1 MELGYACINSTLQN
15 TRGITTNRGMRQKTF
30 NEKGLDYVSE
40 LALQNVKDL
49 VTIIKWNE
57 EKDIKLFRMSSDLFP
72 WMTFYDFTDLPDY
85 TKIINLLKGAGVLAE
100 KYGQRL
106 TFHPSHFNALGSPN
120 PIVVEKAIKEL
131 NKHGD
136 IMDIMGLST
145 TVYNKIAN
153 LLKGVGVL
161 AEKYNQRLTFHPS
174 HFNALGSPNP
184 IVVEKAIKEL
194 DKHSDIMDL
203 IGLSTT
209 HYNKI
214 NIHVGGAYGDK
225 PTTLD
230 RWCDSFY
237 KLKDN
242 TKSRLT
248 IENDDKANMYSV
260 VELVEGISKR
270 TGVPV
275 VFDYYHHKFC
285 TGDLTEQEALE
296 LAASTWPEGIVP
308 CTHYSE
314 SRRKEHLDESIRA
327 QAHSDLITGT
337 IETYGNNIDVVVE
350 AKHKELAVLGYEG
363 R

>member
-1 MELGYACINSTLQN
+1 MKIGYACINSTLQ
-15 TRGITTNRGMRQKTF
+15 TAGGITTNRGMRQKTY
-30 NEKGLDYVSE
+30 NEKGLNYVSE
-40 LALQNVKDL
+40 LALQNCRDL
-49 VTIIKWNE
+49 VTIVKWNE
-57 EKDIKLFRMSSDLFP
+57 EMGIKLFRMSSDLFP
-72 WMTFYDFTDLPDY
+72 WMTLYDFTDLPDY
-85 TKIINLLKGAGVLAE
+85 NKIANLLKGVGTLAA
-100 KYGQRL
+100 KYDHRL

-120 PIVVEKAIKEL
+120 PV
-131 NKHGD
+131 
-136 IMDIMGLST
+136 
-145 TVYNKIAN
+145 
-153 LLKGVGVL
+153 
-161 AEKYNQRLTFHPS
+161 
-174 HFNALGSPNP
+174 
-184 IVVEKAIKEL
+184 VVEKAIKEL

-225 PTTLD
+225 QSTLD
-230 RWCDSFY
+230 RWCDNFY

-242 TKSRLT
+242 TRSRLT

-260 VELVEGISKR
+260 VELVEGIFKR

-337 IETYGNNIDVVVE
+337 IETYGNDIDVVVE
-350 AKHKELAVLGYEG
+350 AKHKELAVLNYGS
-363 R
+363 